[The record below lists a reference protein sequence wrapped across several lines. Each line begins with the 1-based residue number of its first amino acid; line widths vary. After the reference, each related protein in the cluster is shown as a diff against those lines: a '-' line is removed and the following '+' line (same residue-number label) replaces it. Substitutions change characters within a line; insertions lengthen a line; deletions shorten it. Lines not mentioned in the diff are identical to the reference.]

1 MKKVIAMLLV
11 VLLVFVFTS
20 CGEGNTANDKSPAEV
35 RTNSQK
41 QQIEATGDKDEEPS
55 ESVVSSSNDANIT
68 ESVIFDAN
76 DIKVTAKSISYDG
89 WLGPELVLLIENNS
103 SQNIIVQTRNVSVN
117 GLMIDPIFSADVVAG
132 KKTNDKMTIMSSE
145 LEFAGIT
152 TIKNIEFILH
162 IFNKESWDKIIDSD
176 VIVLTTDA
184 TEYVQAYDDSGI
196 VAYDE
201 DGIKIVAKKL
211 NSSDSILGADLYLY
225 IENNSKQDITVQVRD
240 VSVNGFMV
248 DPVFSSKI
256 VHDKKA
262 FDRITFLESD
272 LTDNGITDI
281 KEIELRFHIFDTT
294 SWEKIKNSDIVTI
307 SFN

>member
-1 MKKVIAMLLV
+1 M
-11 VLLVFVFTS
+11 
-20 CGEGNTANDKSPAEV
+20 D
-35 RTNSQK
+35 
-41 QQIEATGDKDEEPS
+41 
-55 ESVVSSSNDANIT
+55 
-68 ESVIFDAN
+68 
-76 DIKVTAKSISYDG
+76 
-89 WLGPELVLLIENNS
+89 S
-103 SQNIIVQTRNVSVN
+103 SQNIIAQTRNVSVN

-162 IFNKESWDKIIDSD
+162 IFNKESWEKIIDSD

-184 TEYVQAYDDSGI
+184 TEYVQAFDDSGI

-256 VHDKKA
+256 VHDKKV

-307 SFN
+307 SFY